1 MSTTAPNIKRV
12 YITGGPG
19 AGKSTLAKTLAES
32 TGFQVYELDALLWT
46 RSSTG
51 ERISQHGRI
60 EIVSDIA
67 SKPTWIADGIYVGW
81 AQEIW
86 RNSDLVIFI
95 DISLKLTLWRVFWR
109 HLKAE
114 IWRNNRHPGWLNL
127 YRFMRIIARDRRS
140 QEIGN
145 IDDTEDKI
153 LTYAKIAAKVRQQD
167 HKVLRVGGSPDIE
180 KILNVINSK

>member
-1 MSTTAPNIKRV
+1 MSPTTPNTKRI

-32 TGFQVYELDALLWT
+32 TGSQVYELDTLLWAND
-46 RSSTG
+46 STG
-51 ERISQHGRI
+51 KRIAQHDRI
-60 EIVSDIA
+60 EIVNDIA
-67 SKPTWIADGIYVGW
+67 SQPKWIADGVYVGW

-86 RNSDLVIFI
+86 RKSDLVIFM

-145 IDDTEDKI
+145 IDDTDDKI

-167 HKVLRVGGSPDIE
+167 HKVLRVGGSPDTE
-180 KILNVINSK
+180 KILDVINSK